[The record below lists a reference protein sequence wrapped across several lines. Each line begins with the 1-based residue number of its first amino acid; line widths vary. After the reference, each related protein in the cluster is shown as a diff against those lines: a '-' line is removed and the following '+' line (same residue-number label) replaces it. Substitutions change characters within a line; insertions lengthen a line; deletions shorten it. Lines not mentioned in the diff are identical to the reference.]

1 MHIIETLIIAVMGG
15 SIFYL
20 LNTPLPWM
28 LGAISSLLLWN
39 GFTKRKMVW
48 PAKFWHVGLIIVGYT
63 IGSTFTQDTAKAIIA
78 QLPIMAVVTMITIFF
93 NLLMGYL
100 TYDKTDIS
108 LASGLMGSIPGGL
121 SQVAALCQEVKE
133 ADLTVVTFMQTA
145 RVLSVVFIVPFL
157 AVHGLG
163 GDISQVSGVV
173 GNSISHTANVT
184 ATDGVLLLAVVP
196 LSGYVAKKMHL
207 PTPYLLGPVLG
218 TACLN
223 LTGAVVPALPK
234 VWISMAQLSIGIYT
248 GARMSVE
255 ELKNCKQLIPFT
267 ITSLTGLLLLSVGI
281 GWILNY
287 MGQMPLITAFLST
300 APGGIAEM
308 SLTAIQVHADL
319 SVVVAFQLF
328 RLLIIL
334 IVVPP
339 SLKWWLKRQKAI
351 SVST

>member
-1 MHIIETLIIAVMGG
+1 MRIIETLIIAVIGG
-15 SIFYL
+15 SFFYAC
-20 LNTPLPWM
+20 NTPLPWM
-28 LGAISSLLLWN
+28 LGAISSILLWN
-39 GFTKRKMVW
+39 GFTKRKLVW
-48 PAKFWHVGLIIVGYT
+48 PAKFWYIGLIIVGYT

-78 QLPIMAVVTMITIFF
+78 QLPIMAVVTTITIFF

-100 TYDKTDIS
+100 TYCKTDIS
-108 LASGLMGSIPGGL
+108 LASGLVGSIPGGL

-163 GDISQVSGVV
+163 GGMNQAEVV
-173 GNSISHTANVT
+173 VKNSISHLANLTV
-184 ATDGVLLLAVVP
+184 ADGFLLLIVVP
-196 LSGYVAKKMHL
+196 LSGYLAKKVHL

-218 TACLN
+218 AACLN
-223 LTGAVVPALPK
+223 LTGAVVPSLPK
-234 VWISMAQLSIGIYT
+234 AWISMAQLSIGIYT

-255 ELKNCKQLIPFT
+255 ELKNCRQLIPFT

-308 SLTAIQVHADL
+308 SLTAIQVQANL

-339 SLKWWLKRQKAI
+339 ALKWWLKRQTA
-351 SVST
+351 SD